1 MGGNLIYKININN
14 YEKDSFQLIKDSL
27 NTEIKSF
34 IFNKKKA
41 ILKLYKS
48 DDEIRIKR
56 ETQVL
61 KLIKKRNFKN
71 VPEIIEANF
80 DKKFI
85 IMSL

>member
-27 NTEIKSF
+27 NSEIHSF

-48 DDEIRIKR
+48 DDEIRIK

-61 KLIKKRNFKN
+61 TLLKKEISKCTRNY
-71 VPEIIEANF
+71 
-80 DKKFI
+80 
-85 IMSL
+85 